1 MSTQPIF
8 TIRKTLLVPVGLLT
22 LLVAALLVIVISQG
36 QPIAKALILAL
47 MLLPLLL
54 FFAESAVR
62 RVEIGPEAVT
72 VHKLMRRRSFAYA
85 ELTAVEVVVVRQ
97 RAFLSLSAGDDFLI
111 LTNGYADFAGLVRA
125 LFEKAPEGSVD
136 EESRRQADSLPVKR
150 SDIVSA
156 WLLTVLLVYI
166 IYVQLAGHP

>member
-1 MSTQPIF
+1 MGPDEADLKQS
-8 TIRKTLLVPVGLLT
+8 R
-22 LLVAALLVIVISQG
+22 ISFQT
-36 QPIAKALILAL
+36 PIAKALILAL

-62 RVEIGPEAVT
+62 RVEIGPDSVT

-85 ELTAVEVVVVRQ
+85 GLTAVEVVVVRR

-111 LTNGYADFAGLVRA
+111 ITNGYADFAGLVRA
-125 LFEKAPEGSVD
+125 VLEKAPAASIS
-136 EESRRQADSLPVKR
+136 EETRRLAQAPPVKR

-156 WLLTVLLVYI
+156 WLLSALLTYI
-166 IYVQLAGHP
+166 IYVQLTGHP